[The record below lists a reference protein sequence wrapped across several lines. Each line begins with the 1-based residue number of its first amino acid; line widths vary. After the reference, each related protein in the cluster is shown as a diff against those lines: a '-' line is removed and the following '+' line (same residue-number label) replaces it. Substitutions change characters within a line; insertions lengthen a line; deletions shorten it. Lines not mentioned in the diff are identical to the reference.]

1 MIKSWLLCGI
11 PKRTEGAARHW
22 VGLSA
27 YGAQFR
33 RILFAALQ
41 EVFHFCVTLESGSQP
56 PPAEVLDEVLL
67 FSFLLPFAFANLRAP
82 LRETLSATDASE
94 SGGAACEA
102 KTFRASMEDGKGN
115 EVEAFRQ
122 TLAEESGFDLPRVAS
137 CGHCEQTFSGESP
150 ALACPGKCG
159 VLLCSLDCLDAHLN
173 TSQLCGANDLEGCF
187 VEFVLY
193 HRSMLSL
200 DVAICGGQVR
210 RLPHEWGSKSL
221 SKWLHQRL
229 IHCEFWNLFGL
240 PWNSSWY
247 EFAAKRLEFQLLQL
261 GGCVLLV
268 PDACKF

>member
-1 MIKSWLLCGI
+1 
-11 PKRTEGAARHW
+11 
-22 VGLSA
+22 
-27 YGAQFR
+27 
-33 RILFAALQ
+33 
-41 EVFHFCVTLESGSQP
+41 
-56 PPAEVLDEVLL
+56 
-67 FSFLLPFAFANLRAP
+67 
-82 LRETLSATDASE
+82 
-94 SGGAACEA
+94 
-102 KTFRASMEDGKGN
+102 MEDGEGN

-159 VLLCSLDCLDAHLN
+159 VLLCSLDCLYAHLN

-240 PWNSSWY
+240 PWNSGWY

-268 PDACKF
+268 PDACKCWELCLIRYLLMLPGVTTFWRYTFNSKAWVVHSLGSDLCEPDETYIIADAETGELPAVVKRHLAASLFTRMKKMKLKEPRSDRARWRCGWPAN